1 MGPRHQHRLDR
12 RPDGTGP
19 AHRAHHCLQHH
30 ERRPGELHPRPRR
43 RVGAA
48 RHHRQRHLPGLLPL
62 ENDPGDARHHRRADP
77 RLDADQAPGKRRG
90 PERAGGAARLRGLA
104 PYHRAGDRRR
114 RRSER
119 DMSSDAK
126 LAFTRD
132 YQKRI
137 PFVSH
142 LKILT
147 ETLGEG
153 TARLSLPIEP
163 HLTNSIGTVHGGV
176 IMSLLDVALCTAA
189 RTLHPDSLGVITID
203 MSTSFI
209 GGGSGARL
217 LAEARVLKNGR
228 SMIFVDGEAKNED
241 GSLGAKAIGTER
253 GRLKDREPRGGLSW
267 GISSRKDNQWRPA
280 TAGRGSPAAGG

>member
-1 MGPRHQHRLDR
+1 M
-12 RPDGTGP
+12 TG
-19 AHRAHHCLQHH
+19 
-30 ERRPGELHPRPRR
+30 
-43 RVGAA
+43 
-48 RHHRQRHLPGLLPL
+48 
-62 ENDPGDARHHRRADP
+62 
-77 RLDADQAPGKRRG
+77 
-90 PERAGGAARLRGLA
+90 
-104 PYHRAGDRRR
+104 
-114 RRSER
+114 
-119 DMSSDAK
+119 DAK

-153 TARLSLPIEP
+153 SARLSLPIEP

-228 SMIFVDGEAKNED
+228 SMIFVEGEAKNED
-241 GSLGAKAIGTER
+241 GSLVAKAMATVR
-253 GRLKDREPRGGLSW
+253 VRLKE
-267 GISSRKDNQWRPA
+267 K
-280 TAGRGSPAAGG
+280 

>member
-1 MGPRHQHRLDR
+1 M
-12 RPDGTGP
+12 TG
-19 AHRAHHCLQHH
+19 
-30 ERRPGELHPRPRR
+30 
-43 RVGAA
+43 
-48 RHHRQRHLPGLLPL
+48 
-62 ENDPGDARHHRRADP
+62 
-77 RLDADQAPGKRRG
+77 
-90 PERAGGAARLRGLA
+90 
-104 PYHRAGDRRR
+104 
-114 RRSER
+114 
-119 DMSSDAK
+119 DAK

-153 TARLSLPIEP
+153 SARLSLPIEL

-228 SMIFVDGEAKNED
+228 SMIFVEGEAKNED
-241 GSLGAKAIGTER
+241 GSLVAKAMATVR
-253 GRLKDREPRGGLSW
+253 VRLKE
-267 GISSRKDNQWRPA
+267 K
-280 TAGRGSPAAGG
+280 

>member
-1 MGPRHQHRLDR
+1 M
-12 RPDGTGP
+12 T
-19 AHRAHHCLQHH
+19 
-30 ERRPGELHPRPRR
+30 
-43 RVGAA
+43 
-48 RHHRQRHLPGLLPL
+48 
-62 ENDPGDARHHRRADP
+62 GDAR
-77 RLDADQAPGKRRG
+77 
-90 PERAGGAARLRGLA
+90 
-104 PYHRAGDRRR
+104 
-114 RRSER
+114 
-119 DMSSDAK
+119 

-153 TARLSLPIEP
+153 TARLSLPIEA

-176 IMSLLDVALCTAA
+176 ILSLLDVALCTAA

-228 SMIFVDGEAKNED
+228 SMIFVEGEAKNED
-241 GSLGAKAIGTER
+241 GSLVAKAIATVR
-253 GRLKDREPRGGLSW
+253 VRLKD
-267 GISSRKDNQWRPA
+267 K
-280 TAGRGSPAAGG
+280 

>member
-1 MGPRHQHRLDR
+1 
-12 RPDGTGP
+12 
-19 AHRAHHCLQHH
+19 
-30 ERRPGELHPRPRR
+30 
-43 RVGAA
+43 
-48 RHHRQRHLPGLLPL
+48 
-62 ENDPGDARHHRRADP
+62 
-77 RLDADQAPGKRRG
+77 
-90 PERAGGAARLRGLA
+90 
-104 PYHRAGDRRR
+104 
-114 RRSER
+114 
-119 DMSSDAK
+119 MSSDAK

-241 GSLGAKAIGTER
+241 GSLVAKAIATVR
-253 GRLKDREPRGGLSW
+253 VRLKE
-267 GISSRKDNQWRPA
+267 K
-280 TAGRGSPAAGG
+280 